1 MQSRN
6 VSIDV
11 LKGIGI
17 LFMLS
22 AHSLG
27 GYVHSFAYSFHM
39 PLFFIVSG
47 YFYRS
52 KGLKDC
58 VYGNFHRLLVP
69 SIFTCFLM
77 LAISIVEDLCGL
89 GGVRSPNQVLEML
102 IYANGSSANYDKIWG
117 DFASIGSLWFLGCL
131 FWAKIIYE
139 ILHRQSDFR
148 YVVMSCFILSVAA
161 VVIGQYLVLPYS
173 FLQGIT
179 VLPFLCIGECIKNA
193 DTGKLRTA
201 HFALFSLLVVG
212 WLISTFYD
220 VLSIAAFKWKWYVIP
235 NILFASAGV
244 GVMYYLSKFLA
255 KIPCVSKILA
265 FIGEYSIL
273 FVCFPVIESYFI
285 PLKDIVPDVSYQMAV
300 ILLLKVLWAVMAVA
314 IVVNSQ
320 KLRNIYGVAKPK
332 FLR

>member
-1 MQSRN
+1 MRTRD
-6 VSIDV
+6 VLIDV

-52 KGLKDC
+52 KGLKCCISD
-58 VYGNFHRLLVP
+58 GFNRLLAP
-69 SIFTCFLM
+69 SLYTCLLM
-77 LAISIVEDLCGL
+77 LVISIVEDFCGL
-89 GGVRSPNQVLEML
+89 EGVKSPSQVMDML
-102 IYANGSSANYDKIWG
+102 VYANGSSANYTKIWG
-117 DFASIGSLWFLGCL
+117 NFACIGSLWFLGCL

-139 ILHRQSDFR
+139 ILHYLADFR
-148 YVVMSCFILSVAA
+148 HIALLCFFLSVIA
-161 VVIGQYLVLPYS
+161 VIIGQYMVLPYS

-179 VLPFLCIGECIKNA
+179 VLPFLCIGECIKKV
-193 DTGKLRTA
+193 DTKQLKTEY
-201 HFALFSLLVVG
+201 FVFFFLLVVG
-212 WLISTFYD
+212 WLFSTFYD
-220 VLSIAAFKWKWYVIP
+220 VLNIAAFKWKWFVIP

-244 GVMYYLSKFLA
+244 GVMYYLSRFIA
-255 KIPCVSKILA
+255 KKPFVSKILA

-285 PLKDIVPDVSYQMAV
+285 PLKQIVPSTSYQMAV
-300 ILLLKVLWAVMAVA
+300 ILMLKTLWAVMAVA
-314 IVVNSQ
+314 IVVNSRI
-320 KLRNIYGVAKPK
+320 LRSIYGVAKPT
-332 FLR
+332 FLK